1 MTKSTSEITKWENR
15 IKAQGSAAPPKGK
28 GCSPPEKAAPTTK
41 KRKLRR
47 TLCDVVDTIDQQ
59 TKIVKPELDRS
70 KLNNPAGAK
79 YKTKEPKNI
88 RTTRLIQQYINIWN
102 ASKFSKLREFSSKKD
117 EEAGKQTKVYKEAL
131 RLLKKLINGT
141 LYNGSEPKV
150 RFPFDNQRGTLRIPI
165 ERFKH
170 LVSNLEKQAF
180 NSDYLPRKKTWLAKT
195 TLTCFLVGNGQYGIV
210 PSQLLE
216 HGLTPAVPNTNTKPK
231 DPKLAEVFKEA
242 LLSKTERSEG
252 TLTFAERNH
261 LVGASNKYLDFF
273 NHFREAFEVYGYK
286 DPIDFLGEYYWKA
299 IDSSWP
305 GRRIKKIPLGYLN
318 SSALIDKVIVP
329 YFLKIGMLKDYDFE
343 GTTKGYWG

>member
-1 MTKSTSEITKWENR
+1 MVKPNSEISQWEKR
-15 IKAQGSAAPPKGK
+15 IKAQGRAAPQKRK
-28 GCSPPEKAAPTTK
+28 GCFQEEKAAHTTR
-41 KRKLRR
+41 KRNLKR
-47 TLCDVVDTIDQQ
+47 TLCDDVNTITPQ
-59 TKIVKPELDRS
+59 TKDVKPKINRS
-70 KLNNPAGAK
+70 KLNNPVGAK
-79 YKTKEPKNI
+79 YKPKEEKKACAS
-88 RTTRLIQQYINIWN
+88 RTVQQYINIWN
-102 ASKFSKLREFSSKKD
+102 TSKFSELREFSSKKD
-117 EEAGKQTKVYKEAL
+117 KEAGKQTKVYKEAL

-150 RFPFDNQRGTLRIPI
+150 RFPFDNQKGALRIPI
-165 ERFKH
+165 ERFKY

-286 DPIDFLGEYYWKA
+286 DPIDFLDEYYWKA
-299 IDSSWP
+299 IDDSWP